1 MKHFFVALNCICGVL
16 MLASVAKADFS
27 AFVIDDIEFEGLQRI
42 SIGTVLSYLPLKTGE
57 EIDAQRVQGAI
68 RALYQTGFFEDVS
81 FAQRNNVLVIKLVE
95 RASIANILITGNDE
109 IEDEILLDGLKS
121 IGLAEGQ
128 VFDPSTL
135 ELVEVE
141 LRRQYFARGMYS
153 VTISSDV
160 EELELNRRSVEI
172 IINEGPI
179 AKIRNINIV
188 GNQVFS
194 DKKLLRK
201 FQLGDPAWY
210 AILSQKDQYSR
221 QKLSGDLETL
231 RSYYLDRGYIDFRIT
246 STQVS
251 ISPNRKDIFVVIN
264 IVEGE
269 QFTISDVDVA
279 GDLVVDRDE
288 LLALI
293 DLEPEDIYSRQV
305 ATASS
310 AQLSERLGNDG
321 YAFANVNPAPEINR
335 ENNTVKVTF
344 VVDPGRRAYVRRI
357 NIFGNTKTEDEVLR
371 REMRQIEGGTMSTEK
386 INLSRIRLQRLGFFE
401 EVNVETVPVPAVED
415 EVDVNFSVT
424 ELPSGNLL
432 AGVGFSQAQGFL
444 VNFSISQNNFLGS
457 GKRVTATVNTSQVNT
472 IYSFGYTNPYHT
484 IDGVSRGFNFTFRD
498 TDTDSDRSIAR
509 FLADVSNFNVVYG
522 FPLTEN
528 SRWNLS
534 AGLEN
539 ISVRSTRE
547 TPDEFSSFLDEEGG
561 DFATIQLSSS
571 WIFDSRNRALLAT
584 RGTMQ
589 RFSAEIG
596 TGELNFYKL
605 SSRTEILRPLTED
618 LGILLKTE
626 VGLGDSFGNTS
637 EFPFF
642 ENFFAGGVNSVRGF
656 EANSLGPRSADDNDD
671 VLGGA
676 FEFTGSVQLILPVPF
691 ANSNSTRL
699 SGFFDF
705 GNIYE
710 SVSEFDASELRY
722 SAGVAMLWLSP
733 LGPLNFS
740 LGRALNAERGD
751 EREVFQFSLGTFF

>member
-1 MKHFFVALNCICGVL
+1 